1 MDTASLIGILFGI
14 FCIFMGSFDA
24 INYDIGAWFG
34 QFVNGPSIFITIG
47 GTTASTL
54 INYPLPQV
62 LAIVPILRNVFTES
76 TETPTEAIDI
86 LVSLAEK
93 ARREGLL
100 SLEADVEMQENEFLK
115 KGIQLVIDGTDP
127 ELVREIMEIEL
138 EYLEERHKVGV
149 GLFEAVGYYAPAFGL
164 VGTLIGLIAMLRF
177 LGEDATQLGPKMAIA
192 LVTTL
197 YGALLANFL
206 ALPIAGKLKVRS
218 GEEIQLKQVMIQGII
233 CIQEGNNPRIV
244 KQKLM
249 SFLPPKMRREM
260 EEAEAGGE
268 RRAA

>member
-1 MDTASLIGILFGI
+1 MGAFFLLIGCLASVAFDPMDFMRLFL
-14 FCIFMGSFDA
+14 FQWSSFM
-24 INYDIGAWFG
+24 
-34 QFVNGPSIFITIG
+34 ITIG
-47 GTTASTL
+47 GTCAATL
-54 INYPLPQV
+54 IHYPLPQFMS
-62 LAIVPILRNVFTES
+62 IFPILKNVFSSSTES
-76 TETPTEAIDI
+76 PNEAIDI

-100 SLEADVEMQENEFLK
+100 SLEADVETQENEFLK

-149 GLFEAVGYYAPAFGL
+149 GLFEAIGYYAPAFGL
-164 VGTLIGLIAMLRF
+164 VGTLMGLIGMLNA
-177 LGEDATQLGPKMAIA
+177 LGGDVNALGPMMAIA

-206 ALPIAGKLKVRS
+206 ALPISGKLKVKS
-218 GEEIQLKQVMIQGII
+218 GEELQLKQVMIQGII

-244 KQKLM
+244 RQKLM
-249 SFLPPKMRREM
+249 SFLAPKVRREM
-260 EEAEAGGE
+260 EAAEGGGE

>member
-1 MDTASLIGILFGI
+1 MDIASMVGIVLGTIFLFW
-14 FCIFMGSFDA
+14 GSLGAVDNSIATFFELF
-24 INYDIGAWFG
+24 IN
-34 QFVNGPSIFITIG
+34 VPSMMITFG
-47 GTTASTL
+47 GTFAATM
-54 INYPLPQV
+54 IHYPLPQIKSI
-62 LAIVPILRNVFTES
+62 APILKNVFTTS
-76 TETPTEAIDI
+76 PETPNAAIDI
-86 LVSLAEK
+86 LVNLAEK

-100 SLEADVEMQENEFLK
+100 SLESDVEMTENVFLK

-149 GLFEAVGYYAPAFGL
+149 GLFEAMGFYSPAFGL
-164 VGTLIGLIAMLRF
+164 VGTLLGLIGMLKA
-177 LGEDATQLGPKMAIA
+177 LGQDINALGPKMAIA

-197 YGALLANFL
+197 YGAVFANFI
-206 ALPIAGKLKVRS
+206 ALPISGKLKVRS

-244 KQKLM
+244 RQKLM
-249 SFLPPKMRREM
+249 SFLSPKARREM
-260 EEAEAGGE
+260 EEAEGGE